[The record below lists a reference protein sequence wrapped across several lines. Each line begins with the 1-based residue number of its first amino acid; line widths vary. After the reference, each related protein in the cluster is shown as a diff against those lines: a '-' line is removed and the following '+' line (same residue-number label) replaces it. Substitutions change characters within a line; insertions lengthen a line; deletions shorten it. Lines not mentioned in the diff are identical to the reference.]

1 MENINLYYD
10 KELVELGQNTKYFA
24 MPVIEKEMSFFSQE
38 TKLNIYQEI
47 ILELYKCGYNDIKTI
62 EEVLNLDILE
72 EEEEEDIE
80 KLTHYI
86 VKELKKMRYISEDN
100 KITKDGLNIL
110 ENNYKEEKELGNVF
124 YNPITKEYE
133 NFIYLNAFYKIEG
146 TGNKLFKEKIPFK
159 NHDKVFINFGTM
171 GQKKSREIFF
181 LENNSIK
188 VDIPEFTIENLIRII
203 DTEYND
209 IMNLIM
215 THDNYEEE
223 SYSQDK
229 LNFLKEKAKVI
240 NSLRKYKYHNKK
252 ESYILI
258 ALKDGEIRTSL
269 NPDKRNAFLEIDL
282 IKDVKFKE
290 VLKESIE
297 NSLGATIQEKSETRI
312 KFNENYQKIIDSSN
326 GRLESIPSLVE
337 KLLFFSQI
345 ENEIEVENK
354 YQKIITIVYEC
365 FAEVFSYLLFN
376 KYLKDNKVN
385 DKNTLKLKHILEVE
399 YKLSKELVNYFN
411 LENISP
417 SKYIERSKKLRELI
431 GCTCLFERNQK
442 DKKIFSFF
450 KKKPN
455 FFEFIKKLINERN
468 KFSHSGE
475 TQENIEEL
483 EFDFETEAKE
493 TMILFIQSI
502 LDFEFKDIFNSTA
515 INDEQI
521 KKYNVQAEKELNLEF
536 ADCSTNEVFKELKNI
551 IIDLKCYLDFK
562 NSNYKCYLIKN
573 IGILIEKNLN
583 TLRKLL
589 EKKIEIEID
598 DSLSKVED
606 ITLKDI
612 EDKFFKNSSCS
623 ENSMISELFE
633 KNKNIPIK
641 CKKIELTKCNFTKG
655 TLNTCT
661 SVLLYAKNNNKIKE
675 ILNKNIDF
683 FKLAFVISSLRGHNG
698 NFKLKEN
705 DKDKRELE
713 AVQKLVKIFFET
725 EKKLLKLLEEDQW
738 IS

>member
-223 SYSQDK
+223 FYSQDK

-354 YQKIITIVYEC
+354 YQKIITVVYEC

-411 LENISP
+411 LENTSP

-493 TMILFIQSI
+493 TMILFIQSV
-502 LDFEFKDIFNSTA
+502 LDFKFKDIFNSTA

-589 EKKIEIEID
+589 EKKIEID

-623 ENSMISELFE
+623 ENSMISKLFE
-633 KNKNIPIK
+633 INKNIPIK
-641 CKKIELTKCNFTKG
+641 CKKIELTKRNFTKG

>member
-72 EEEEEDIE
+72 EGEDIE

-110 ENNYKEEKELGNVF
+110 ENNYKEEKELGNIF

-159 NHDKVFINFGTM
+159 NHDKFFINFGTI

-203 DTEYND
+203 DAEYND
-209 IMNLIM
+209 IMNLSM

-223 SYSQDK
+223 SYSRDK

-252 ESYILI
+252 EAYILI

-345 ENEIEVENK
+345 ENEIEEENK
-354 YQKIITIVYEC
+354 YQKIINIVYEC

-376 KYLKDNKVN
+376 KYLKDNRVN

-411 LENISP
+411 LENTSP

-431 GCTCLFERNQK
+431 GCTCIFERNQK

-493 TMILFIQSI
+493 TMILFIQSV

-589 EKKIEIEID
+589 EKKIEVD

-641 CKKIELTKCNFTKG
+641 CKKIELTKRNFTKG

>member
-72 EEEEEDIE
+72 EGEEEDIE

-110 ENNYKEEKELGNVF
+110 ENNYKEEKELGNIF

-159 NHDKVFINFGTM
+159 NHDKFFINFGTI

-203 DTEYND
+203 DAEYND
-209 IMNLIM
+209 IMNLSM

-223 SYSQDK
+223 SYSRDK

-252 ESYILI
+252 EAYILI

-345 ENEIEVENK
+345 ENEIEEENK
-354 YQKIITIVYEC
+354 YQKIINIVYEC

-376 KYLKDNKVN
+376 KYLKDNRVN

-411 LENISP
+411 LENTSP

-431 GCTCLFERNQK
+431 GCTCIFERNQK

-493 TMILFIQSI
+493 TMILFIQSV

-589 EKKIEIEID
+589 EKKIEVD

-641 CKKIELTKCNFTKG
+641 CKKIELTKRNFTKG

>member
-133 NFIYLNAFYKIEG
+133 NFIYLNAFYKIGG

-188 VDIPEFTIENLIRII
+188 VDIPEFTIENLIKII

-223 SYSQDK
+223 FYSQDK

-411 LENISP
+411 LENTSP

-493 TMILFIQSI
+493 TMILFIQSV

-536 ADCSTNEVFKELKNI
+536 ADCPTNEVFKELKNI

-589 EKKIEIEID
+589 EKKIEID

>member
-223 SYSQDK
+223 FYSQDK

-282 IKDVKFKE
+282 IKDIKFKE

-354 YQKIITIVYEC
+354 YQKIITVVYEC

-411 LENISP
+411 LENTSP

-493 TMILFIQSI
+493 TMILFIQSV

-589 EKKIEIEID
+589 EKKIEID